1 MFKYFSGIAVF
12 LLFLVFLY
20 SCEKTDDTVIDPS
33 YDSPVIVS
41 VYKSA
46 DTIYTTSGNPVI
58 SLNVTAF
65 VSENNGSPLK
75 STVCN
80 IFNPLNGS
88 AGSFNLSYQ
97 GDSASLKKYAGT
109 VSVSGI
115 SCLLVGNYTLQFIA
129 ENETGLLSNQIN
141 LGFYVKN
148 TANVPP
154 FITGTN
160 MPDSVVR
167 PVSGQFDLTLL
178 LTLNDSDGLCDIK
191 EVYFDAY
198 RPSGYQIPGRIPMF
212 YFNDST
218 YTFTNPVT
226 PAVPDSLYGYYKYHF
241 FAVDRS
247 NAVSTGVWDSIKFV
261 RP

>member
-88 AGSFNLSYQ
+88 AGNFNLSYQ
-97 GDSASLKKYAGT
+97 GDSVSLKKYAGT
-109 VSVSGI
+109 ISVSGI
-115 SCLLVGNYTLQFIA
+115 SCLLAGNYTLQFIA

-160 MPDSVVR
+160 LPDSVVR
-167 PVSGQFDLTLL
+167 PLTGQIDLTISISLKD
-178 LTLNDSDGLCDIK
+178 NDGFCDVTFGISD
-191 EVYFDAY
+191 
-198 RPSGYQIPGRIPMF
+198 SGE
-212 YFNDST
+212 ST
-218 YTFTNPVT
+218 DVLF
-226 PAVPDSLYGYYKYHF
+226 
-241 FAVDRS
+241 
-247 NAVSTGVWDSIKFV
+247 
-261 RP
+261 

>member
-1 MFKYFSGIAVF
+1 MFKYISGIAVF
-12 LLFLVFLY
+12 LLFLVFLW

-41 VYKSA
+41 AFKSA
-46 DTIYTTSGNPVI
+46 DTIYTTSGTPVI
-58 SLNVTAF
+58 SLNVTAYI
-65 VSENNGSPLK
+65 SENNGSPLK
-75 STVCN
+75 SAICSV
-80 IFNPLNGS
+80 FNPLNGG
-88 AGSFNLSYQ
+88 AGNFNLAYQ
-97 GDSASLKKYAGT
+97 GDSASLKKYSGT
-109 VSVSGI
+109 INLTGI
-115 SCLLVGNYTLQFIA
+115 SCLLVGNYKLQFVA
-129 ENETGLLSNQIN
+129 ENETGLSSNQIN

-154 FITGTN
+154 LITGTN

-178 LTLNDSDGLCDIK
+178 LTLNDADGLCDIK

-198 RPSGYQIPGRIPMF
+198 RPTGNQIPGRIPMF
-212 YFNDST
+212 YLNDST

-247 NAVSTGVWDSIKFV
+247 DAVSIGVWDSIKFV